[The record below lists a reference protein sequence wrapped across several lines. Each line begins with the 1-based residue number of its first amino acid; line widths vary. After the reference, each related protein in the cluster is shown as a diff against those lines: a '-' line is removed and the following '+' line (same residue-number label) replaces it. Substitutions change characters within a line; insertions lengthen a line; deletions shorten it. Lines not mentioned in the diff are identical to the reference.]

1 MGIRIDYR
9 GKIRSYGFPARLE
22 SELIAL
28 FEENVDR
35 VHSKTRRSRNALS
48 VKTQEYR
55 LVGICAAIRELR
67 QAGHFAIESPWSI
80 RHKHIDW
87 LVKRWV
93 ETGQTAGT
101 MENKLTYLRALSE
114 FMNKPNLVKTLAEYV
129 DRKALGLVRHYVAQ
143 EDKSWSANGIDIEA
157 KIREIE
163 AGDERIGVQLRLM
176 WRFGLRVEEAVK
188 LQPGLAVCEG
198 ALHVERGTKG
208 GRKRRV
214 PIEQPDLQYPILAR
228 AAGLANAH
236 TGSTIPAEST
246 FDQWIGHFYEVM
258 RKHGLVKKEAGCTA
272 HGLRHEYLQNLY
284 ARATGEHPPIKRGA
298 KLVEAKVHEAGQR
311 IVVEAAGHSRVT
323 KSNAYLSTFA
333 TQQRIFRPTVT
344 PEQAVRALA
353 DAKGNKSHAAVALSI
368 SRRALYRLLDRHQA
382 GLKSA

>member
-9 GKIRSYGFPARLE
+9 GKIRGYGFPTRLE
-22 SELIAL
+22 SELVVL

-87 LVKRWV
+87 LVKHWV
-93 ETGQTAGT
+93 QKGQMAGT

-114 FMNKPNLVKTLAEYV
+114 FMKKPNLVKTLADYV
-129 DRKALGLVRHYVAQ
+129 DRKAHGLVRHYVAQ
-143 EDKSWSANGIDIEA
+143 EDKSWSAKGIDIEA
-157 KIREIE
+157 KIAEIE
-163 AGDERIGVQLRLM
+163 ASEARVGVQLRLM
-176 WRFGLRVEEAVK
+176 WRFGLRVEEAIK
-188 LQPGLAVCEG
+188 LQPGSAVRDG
-198 ALHVERGTKG
+198 VLRVERGTKG
-208 GRKRRV
+208 GRQRRV
-214 PIEQPDLQYPILAR
+214 PIDQPDLQYPLLAR

-246 FDQWIGHFYEVM
+246 FNQWLDHFYEVL

-272 HGLRHEYLQNLY
+272 HGLRHEYLQGLY
-284 ARATGEHPPIKRGA
+284 ARATGVQPAIKPGA
-298 KLVEAKVHEAGQR
+298 KLVDAKVHEAGQR
-311 IVVEAAGHSRVT
+311 IVAEAAGHSRVT

-333 TQQRIFRPTVT
+333 TQQRLTKPSVT
-344 PEQAVRALA
+344 PELAVQALA
-353 DAKGNKSHAAVALSI
+353 DAVGNKSHAALALGI

-382 GLKSA
+382 GEKSV